1 MYYIDNC
8 KIYRYFAKY
17 NDQLFKTKDE
27 YYQYLTANNIETKNI
42 SYFRRSKYAL
52 ESETYKLGK
61 WINYDVAPGTILFDA
76 RDYSMYTFE
85 SNAEASEFLRFHAI
99 YPDRFCQQC
108 FYDGY
113 GEEDEKNSL
122 EYRAD
127 EYIKNFTHTSFDAE
141 KENKIFAHF
150 AISYLPDDPEI
161 RAARKAA
168 FEKCILDMK
177 EITPNTRIYINA
189 QNYKASDYLN
199 DPQITY
205 LFKHEKGI
213 GAQAARN
220 ELLKWFYNE
229 SDYEWMIISDDDS
242 FLAPTESTKLFFKEL
257 EELPEKFKAIP
268 LDICYSRNMQFEP
281 FDTYDVQRA
290 EFRSKKWDFEYRG
303 SSWLCWT
310 VIRNFK
316 KAYGNEEYQDVT
328 IDPTKTMGYDDTD
341 FSLTLA
347 SKGYKSWR
355 LPTLELMPFNAG
367 ENHSS
372 IFNKVTNPMYRIKN
386 MGITRNKFLSRNEAG
401 FLDWEGF
408 RVKNAQPRAC
418 IIPRRYQNDV
428 MADMTGRNIEFV
440 KKQFKLTRE
449 EAKYYD

>member
-8 KIYRYFAKY
+8 KIYRYFAQYKGK
-17 NDQLFKTKDE
+17 LFKTSDE
-27 YYQYLTANNIETKNI
+27 YYQYLANNNIETQTI

-61 WINYDVAPGTILFDA
+61 WINYDVALGTVLFDD

-85 SNAEASEFLRFHAI
+85 SNAEAAEFLKYHSV

-113 GEEDEKNSL
+113 GEEDEQNSL
-122 EYRAD
+122 EYIANKYV
-127 EYIKNFTHTSFDAE
+127 ENFE
-141 KENKIFAHF
+141 KHEFNPEQENKIFAHF
-150 AISYLPDDPEI
+150 AISYLPDDEEI
-161 RAARKAA
+161 RAARKSA
-168 FEKCILDMK
+168 FDKCILDMK

-189 QNYKASDYLN
+189 QNYKEEDYLD

-205 LFKHEKGI
+205 LFKHEKGV
-213 GAQAARN
+213 GAQRARN
-220 ELLKWFYNE
+220 ELLEWFYN
-229 SDYEWMIISDDDS
+229 SNYEWMIISDDDS
-242 FLAPTESTKLFFKEL
+242 FLAPTESTKMFFKEL
-257 EELPEKFKAIP
+257 EQYPEKFKSIP

-281 FDTYDVQRA
+281 FDVYDVQRA
-290 EFRSKKWDFEYRG
+290 EYRSNRWDFEYRG

-316 KAYGNEEYQDVT
+316 KAYGNEEYQDET

-355 LPTLELMPFNAG
+355 LPTLQLLPFNAG

-372 IFNKVTNPMYRIKN
+372 IFNGVVNPMYRIRN
-386 MGITRNKFLSRNEAG
+386 MSITRNKFLTRNEAG

-408 RVKNAQPRAC
+408 RVKNHQPRGISIAR
-418 IIPRRYQNDV
+418 IEKNTV
-428 MADMTGRNIEFV
+428 MDEMTGRNIEFI
-440 KKQFKLTRE
+440 KQEFIKTRE
-449 EAKYYD
+449 ENKYYD

>member
-8 KIYRYFAKY
+8 KIYRYFASY
-17 NDQLFKTKDE
+17 NNILFKTSEE
-27 YYQYLTANNIETKNI
+27 YYQYLKDNGIETQKT
-42 SYFRRSKYAL
+42 SLFRRSKYAL
-52 ESETYKLGK
+52 ENETYKLGA
-61 WINYDVAPGTILFDA
+61 WVSYDIAPGTVVFDS

-85 SNAEASEFLRFHAI
+85 SNAEAGEFLKYHRV

-122 EYRAD
+122 EYIANQ
-127 EYIKNFTHTSFDAE
+127 YVANFEASEFDPLT
-141 KENKIFAHF
+141 ENTVYAHF
-150 AISYLPDDPEI
+150 AISYLPDEEEL
-161 RAARKAA
+161 RKVRKEA

-177 EITPNTRIYINA
+177 EITPTTRIYINA
-189 QNYKASDYLN
+189 QNYKEEDYLD

-220 ELLKWFYNE
+220 ELFKWFYDSN
-229 SDYEWMIISDDDS
+229 YEWMIISDDDS

-257 EELPEKFKAIP
+257 AEDPDKFKSVP

-281 FDTYDVQRA
+281 WMLKDIDRA
-290 EFRSKKWDFEYRG
+290 EYRSENWDFEYRG

-310 VIRNFK
+310 LIRNFK
-316 KAYGNEEYQDVT
+316 KAYGNEEYQDET

-341 FSLTLA
+341 FSFTLA

-355 LPTLELMPFNAG
+355 LPTLQLLPFNAG

-372 IFNKVTNPMYRIKN
+372 IFNNVINPMYRIRN
-386 MGITRNKFLSRNEAG
+386 MSITRSKFLSRTKEG

-408 RVKNAQPRAC
+408 RLKNNQPWSASVKRLNT
-418 IIPRRYQNDV
+418 NDV
-428 MADMTGRNIEFV
+428 LTEVTGRNIDFA
-440 KKQFKLTRE
+440 KQEYLKERE
-449 EAKYYD
+449 ESKYYD